1 MWFTILKTT
10 NFTYNK
16 DAPKGRAIGRSRGT
30 DDIEIGL
37 PRWGEIIDNRNLSDK
52 QVSEGIANTI
62 QHEYTHIATTQEFHS
77 ALKKLKKEMIMKDI
91 NVKGNIEPYII
102 KFVNIMFM
110 DEWMARAGMP
120 KQEELFLTGQKSL
133 QGYPKAYANKFSRIM
148 LIDVISDED
157 YNNIIFPAVK
167 REFDN
172 LVNKYKQKLGI

>member
-1 MWFTILKTT
+1 
-10 NFTYNK
+10 
-16 DAPKGRAIGRSRGT
+16 
-30 DDIEIGL
+30 
-37 PRWGEIIDNRNLSDK
+37 
-52 QVSEGIANTI
+52 
-62 QHEYTHIATTQEFHS
+62 
-77 ALKKLKKEMIMKDI
+77 
-91 NVKGNIEPYII
+91 
-102 KFVNIMFM
+102 
-110 DEWMARAGMP
+110 MP